1 MTLKEILRATY
12 PVADATVTEIENLC
26 EPIDV
31 RKGEEIVRQ
40 GEVCRYLFFVLEG
53 LFRVKFKNGHREET
67 ICFGIDGDPF
77 TSVHSLMRDEAA
89 LYSFEA
95 IENSKCLRLPLMTL
109 RKLKEENTEILRW
122 LEALLE
128 EQIYAFERRY
138 FHLGTADAYTRY
150 KTFIS
155 LRAEIVNR
163 IPLKYIAQYI
173 NVKPET
179 LSRLRAR
186 YAKE

>member
-1 MTLKEILRATY
+1 MTLKEILCATY
-12 PVADATVTEIENLC
+12 PVSDATIDEIESLC
-26 EPIDV
+26 EQIDV
-31 RKGEEIVRQ
+31 KKGEEIVRQ
-40 GEVCRYLFFVLEG
+40 GEVCSYLFFVSEG
-53 LFRVKFKNGHREET
+53 LFRVKFKNGLREET
-67 ICFGIDGDPF
+67 ICFGLDGDPF
-77 TSVHSLMRDEAA
+77 TSIHSLLRNEPA

-95 IENSKCLRLPLMTL
+95 LENSKCLRLPLTAL
-109 RKLKEENTEILRW
+109 QKLKSENKEVLSW
-122 LEALLE
+122 MEAIME

-150 KTFIS
+150 KTFIA

-186 YAKE
+186 YAKA

>member
-1 MTLKEILRATY
+1 MTLKEILCLTY
-12 PVADATVTEIENLC
+12 PVSDATVAQMDQLC
-26 EPIDV
+26 QPIDV
-31 RKGEEIVRQ
+31 KKGEEIVRQ
-40 GEVCRYLFFVLEG
+40 GETCRYIYFVTKG
-53 LFRVKFKNGHREET
+53 LFRVTFKTIKSEET
-67 ICFGIDGDPF
+67 ICFGTDGDPF
-77 TSVHSLMRDEAA
+77 TSMHSLMRDEPA

-95 IENSKCLRLPLMTL
+95 IENSKCLRMPLKSL
-109 RKLKEENTEILRW
+109 RELKRSNTEVLAWI
-122 LEALLE
+122 EALLE
-128 EQIYAFERRY
+128 EQVYAFERRY
-138 FHLGTADAYTRY
+138 FHLGTSDAYSRY